1 MDSELF
7 PVIWF
12 GLIGLALILYVI
24 LDGYSLGIG
33 ILFACVKDE
42 QQRGIMLTSAAPFWD
57 GNQTW
62 LVLSAA
68 GLYGAF
74 PMVYASLL
82 PAMYLPLILMLMCLF
97 FRGMT
102 FEFRSEA
109 KSHKGFDTGFC
120 LVTIVVAFIQGMIVG
135 SVIAGLVSDDG
146 NFAENALSWFSG
158 FGLCTGIA
166 LVIGYALLGDTWLIM
181 KTEGRLQR
189 RFYRLVRPL
198 MILFMLAML
207 VVVAGTPLANE
218 RIAER
223 WSHWPNPVWL
233 GLATATMLALAI
245 TAVRSAARRQEKRI
259 FAQVVAMFVLG
270 LAGLVASLYPVML
283 PPDMTLWAA
292 ASSRSSQQFLLVGYA
307 ILLPIILGYTAYSY
321 RVFRGKVRESEE

>member
-12 GLIGLALILYVI
+12 GLIGFALILYVI

-33 ILFACVKDE
+33 ILFPFVRDDE
-42 QQRGIMLTSAAPFWD
+42 QRGIMLTSASPFWD

-74 PMVYASLL
+74 PLVYSSLL

-109 KSHKGFDTGFC
+109 DSHKTFDTGFC
-120 LVTIVVAFIQGMIVG
+120 LVTIAVAFIQGMIVG
-135 SVIAGLVSDDG
+135 SVIAGLDTDDG
-146 NFAENALSWFSG
+146 NFAENALSGFSW

-166 LVIGYALLGDTWLIM
+166 LVLGYALLGAAWLIV
-181 KTEGRLQR
+181 KTDGRLQR
-189 RFYRLVRPL
+189 RFYHLIRPL
-198 MILFMLAML
+198 TILFMLAML
-207 VVVAGTPLANE
+207 AVVVWTPCVNE
-218 RIAER
+218 RIAAR
-223 WSHWPNPVWL
+223 WSMSPNLLWL
-233 GLATATMLALAI
+233 GLIAAIMLALAI
-245 TAVRSAARRQEKRI
+245 ATVRGATRRYEKRL

-270 LAGLVASLYPVML
+270 LVGLVASLYPVML
-283 PPDMTLWAA
+283 PPDITLWDA
-292 ASSRSSQQFLLVGYA
+292 ASSRSSQQFLLVGYG

-321 RVFRGKVRESEE
+321 WVFRGKVRESEE

>member
-1 MDSELF
+1 MF
-7 PVIWF
+7 
-12 GLIGLALILYVI
+12 
-24 LDGYSLGIG
+24 
-33 ILFACVKDE
+33 
-42 QQRGIMLTSAAPFWD
+42 TSASPFWD

-74 PMVYASLL
+74 PMVYSSLL

-109 KSHKGFDTGFC
+109 NSHKAFDIGFC
-120 LVTIVVAFIQGMIVG
+120 LVTTAVAFIQGMIVG
-135 SVIAGLVSDDG
+135 SVIAGLVTDDG
-146 NFAENALSWFSG
+146 NFAENALSGFSW

-166 LVIGYALLGDTWLIM
+166 LVIGYALLGNTWLIV
-181 KTEGRLQR
+181 KTDGRLQR
-189 RFYRLVRPL
+189 RFYSMIRPL
-198 MILFMLAML
+198 MILFVLAML
-207 VVVAGTPLANE
+207 AIVAWTPFVNE

-223 WSHWPNPVWL
+223 WSRLPNLLWL
-233 GLATATMLALAI
+233 GLTAIVMLALAI
-245 TAVRSAARRQEKRI
+245 ATVRGAARRYEKRL
-259 FAQVVAMFVLG
+259 FAQVIAMFVLG
-270 LAGLVASLYPVML
+270 LVGLVASLYPVML
-283 PPDMTLWAA
+283 PPDITLWEA

-321 RVFRGKVRESEE
+321 WVFRGKVHESEE